1 MSPPSLA
8 RLTVQS
14 PVGPLTLTERDGH
27 IIALHWDDDHCDDET
42 ELLCRARRQLDAY
55 FNGALRTFDL
65 PLAPDGSDYQR
76 RVWRKL
82 ADIPY
87 GETLSYGALAK
98 TMSTGARA
106 VGTACAS
113 NPLPIILPC
122 HRVVGGDGALTGYSG
137 GDGLATKRYLLQME
151 SAGAA

>member
-27 IIALHWDDDHCDDET
+27 IAALHWGDDRCDDET

-55 FNGALRTFDL
+55 FNGALRKFDL

-76 RVWRKL
+76 RVWRQL

-122 HRVVGGDGALTGYSG
+122 HRVVGGGGALTGYSG
-137 GDGLATKRYLLQME
+137 GDGLATKRYFLRME
-151 SAGAA
+151 GASAA

>member
-1 MSPPSLA
+1 M
-8 RLTVQS
+8 
-14 PVGPLTLTERDGH
+14 TLTERDGH
-27 IIALHWDDDHCDDET
+27 IAALHWGDDHCDDET

-55 FNGALRTFDL
+55 FNGALRKFDL

-137 GDGLATKRYLLQME
+137 GDGLATKRYFLRME
-151 SAGAA
+151 SASAA

>member
-1 MSPPSLA
+1 
-8 RLTVQS
+8 
-14 PVGPLTLTERDGH
+14 LTLTERDGH
-27 IIALHWDDDHCDDET
+27 IAALHWGDDRCDDET

-55 FNGALRTFDL
+55 FNGALRKFDL

-137 GDGLATKRYLLQME
+137 GDGLATKRYFLRME
-151 SAGAA
+151 SASAA

>member
-1 MSPPSLA
+1 MSPRTLA

-27 IIALHWDDDHCDDET
+27 IVALHWGDDRCDDET
-42 ELLCRARRQLDAY
+42 ELLRRARRQLDAY
-55 FNGALRTFDL
+55 FDGALRQFDL

-87 GETLSYGALAK
+87 GRTLSYGAFAK
-98 TMSTGARA
+98 TASTGARA
-106 VGTACAS
+106 AGTACAS

-122 HRVVGGDGALTGYSG
+122 HRVLGGDGKLTGYSG
-137 GDGLATKRYLLQME
+137 GDGLATKRFLLRIE
-151 SAGAA
+151 SAAAA